1 MKPKTFFILSLVGF
15 GLALTLWIRNLLF
28 NICIVRQGDDTIS
41 LDQLAKIGDS
51 FGSVT
56 SLVTIFAL
64 LGLVITLYQIDYE
77 KTESNKNKQIQL
89 SLEIQDLYY
98 SLEFVQVRASAWT
111 VRTYWEKNKESHET
125 MAQYFLN
132 GPDFYDNKDNKAKVI
147 EVDTSINQLTQLQN
161 LSRLINFWH
170 KIVVLYNATPDSRID
185 PQLILSLK
193 HEYLQW
199 YSLLKE
205 ISDAVELQSDRL
217 TTTKPSWIGM
227 IEILNKIFNH
237 LQSSEDKK

>member
-1 MKPKTFFILSLVGF
+1 M
-15 GLALTLWIRNLLF
+15 
-28 NICIVRQGDDTIS
+28 
-41 LDQLAKIGDS
+41 
-51 FGSVT
+51 
-56 SLVTIFAL
+56 TIFAL

-147 EVDTSINQLTQLQN
+147 
-161 LSRLINFWH
+161 
-170 KIVVLYNATPDSRID
+170 
-185 PQLILSLK
+185 
-193 HEYLQW
+193 
-199 YSLLKE
+199 
-205 ISDAVELQSDRL
+205 
-217 TTTKPSWIGM
+217 
-227 IEILNKIFNH
+227 
-237 LQSSEDKK
+237 